1 MMLTLEGERE
11 QVSHVLSDAVNT
23 EFAALDS
30 PPVMARYTVQV
41 PSVEA
46 FVGSM
51 VLTDFLRRKKIQ
63 FTFPIIRGKKNK
75 KGGRVKDVHLS
86 ILLHSKTEIR
96 TCKWSNHRS
105 QVPTSSSITISWLSL
120 SYGQGISAAQ
130 YKPEGQTIHATMHS
144 IM

>member
-63 FTFPIIRGKKNK
+63 FTFPIIRGKKIK
-75 KGGRVKDVHLS
+75 RG
-86 ILLHSKTEIR
+86 
-96 TCKWSNHRS
+96 
-105 QVPTSSSITISWLSL
+105 
-120 SYGQGISAAQ
+120 
-130 YKPEGQTIHATMHS
+130 EGLRMFT
-144 IM
+144 